1 MQDHNL
7 KKLATPIK
15 RKKMPKKRIL
25 KKPRDNEHL
34 ADVLQTYDDK

>member
-1 MQDHNL
+1 MQDHTL
-7 KKLATPIK
+7 KKLAAPIK
-15 RKKMPKKRIL
+15 RKKVAKKRTF